1 MRNPTNPVSQIQ
13 PLTAEQLLE
22 NALPDAIVT
31 ALPGEI
37 AYQQQYVGSV
47 AQLFGDGLAAMAADA
62 LVESMIGEPVGC
74 DECEGCTGCDD
85 EEIDAIDDPVGTAP
99 ANYEAAWDAEIA
111 AFAVCE
117 AAIRDC
123 FSAQDEGTPFDVC
136 VAELAYNNALHALH
150 EAQDARKQAGTEL
163 QAARTR
169 LPMRG

>member
-1 MRNPTNPVSQIQ
+1 MLNPTNPVSQNQ
-13 PLTAEQLLE
+13 PLTPEQLLE
-22 NALPDAIVT
+22 NALADAILT
-31 ALPGEI
+31 ALRGEI

-47 AQLFGDGLAAMAADA
+47 AQPFGDGLAAMTADVLA
-62 LVESMIGEPVGC
+62 ESMFGEPVGC

-99 ANYEAAWDAEIA
+99 ASYAAAWDAQIA
-111 AFAVCE
+111 AVAVCE

-136 VAELAYNNALHALH
+136 VAELAYNNALHALR
-150 EAQDARKQAGTEL
+150 EAEDAREQLARKP

-169 LPMRG
+169 LHMRG